1 MTTAQ
6 ATPDRREQTNTL
18 RHITINF
25 DSFDEARQFAKDNGG
40 KVCLFSKRDGHDYWQ
55 NHGEKLQPLTSDDY
69 LHNLGDNYQEYDE
82 EGVKELYK
90 EALTDAVAQFDFDW
104 IQLLMHNY
112 EKLEEEVNDDKAVI
126 MQGRTHYETV
136 DREMMSYHEDVTTY
150 IIGVDTVDYTEN
162 FDLLPNAVQ
171 NILQA
176 DEKFTYDECE
186 EVKQKLEAIG
196 WTCDYELNAE
206 IYNLRRL

>member
-6 ATPDRREQTNTL
+6 STTDRNWRTSYL

-25 DSFDEARQFAKDNGG
+25 DSFDEAWQFAKDNGG
-40 KVCLFSKRDGHDYWQ
+40 RVCLFSKREGHDYWQ

-69 LHNLGDNYQEYDE
+69 LHDLGDNYEEYNE

-112 EKLEEEVNDDKAVI
+112 EKIESEVSDDKAVI
-126 MQGRTHYETV
+126 MQGRTHYETI
-136 DREMMSYHEDVTTY
+136 DREMMSYHEDVTTWM
-150 IIGVDTVDYTEN
+150 IGVDTVDYTEHP
-162 FDLLPNAVQ
+162 DLLPNAVQ

-176 DEKFTYDECE
+176 DANFTYDECE

-206 IYNLRRL
+206 IYNLRIL

>member
-6 ATPDRREQTNTL
+6 ATTDRNWRTDTL

-25 DSFDEARQFAKDNGG
+25 DSFDEAWQFAKDNSA
-40 KVCLFSKRDGHDYWQ
+40 KVCLFSKRDGQEFWQ

-69 LHNLGDNYQEYDE
+69 LTILGDNYQEYSE
-82 EGVKELYK
+82 ETVKELYK

-112 EKLEEEVNDDKAVI
+112 EQIQAEVDDDKAVI
-126 MQGRTHYETV
+126 MQGRTHYKTV

-150 IIGVDTVDYTEN
+150 TIGVDTVDYLEE
-162 FDLLPNAVQ
+162 FHLLPQQVQ
-171 NILQA
+171 DIIENELHSYEECQQA
-176 DEKFTYDECE
+176 KE
-186 EVKQKLEAIG
+186 QLEAIG
-196 WTCDYELNAE
+196 WTCSYGLDAQLT
-206 IYNLRRL
+206 NLQKL